1 MSIELNR
8 LIKDEIEIAHEY
20 ENKIEIKEKEYIEQF
35 HQLDIY
41 CQSYLNKMEMKIK
54 ELHADIELNLLNE
67 EYIKKLNIILNKI
80 EQLENE
86 QIEQL
91 KQESN
96 YFEDDIKQLEFERQQ
111 LIDQIGQ
118 IDNDLNLAIQTIQQR
133 NFIIQ
138 DKLKHTNDM
147 ENQKDELE
155 KFAYVFNYKIREL
168 NNEIA
173 PRQHEMDNEY
183 DILCQNNEKY
193 SIKLADYK
201 AKLKATEKEL

>member
-1 MSIELNR
+1 MRHIILRDTSIDEEEEDQQDEHHFDSSLNVVATLFSIELNK

-118 IDNDLNLAIQTIQQR
+118 IDNDLNLAIQTI
-133 NFIIQ
+133 
-138 DKLKHTNDM
+138 
-147 ENQKDELE
+147 
-155 KFAYVFNYKIREL
+155 
-168 NNEIA
+168 
-173 PRQHEMDNEY
+173 
-183 DILCQNNEKY
+183 
-193 SIKLADYK
+193 
-201 AKLKATEKEL
+201 